1 MARLLSTL
9 LVLGLLGGTAAA
21 FAVTEH
27 LKLERSPILRTR
39 VDKVFSPV
47 CRCGTAAASI
57 AFRLRTVDRVTVSI
71 ERDGSV
77 VRTIVRD
84 QPARR
89 GPFRVRWDGLGDDG
103 RLAPD
108 GVYKPRVHL
117 ARAHRTIVLPNPIRV
132 DTKSPRVTVLGWLP
146 RRHVLTPD
154 GNFRN
159 ERLEVRYRVTEP
171 AHVILYVNGKRRY
184 RSRTQQSTGVARW
197 FGRVNGRSVRR
208 GPYRITLA
216 ARDVAGNLSPQVQ
229 VGTLLVRYV
238 RLPHSVYRVV
248 AGTRFGTR
256 VLTDSPGVRWRL
268 GPRSGTGRNRLVL
281 RAPNQPG
288 RYRLTV
294 RVGDHAAH
302 AIVVVEPRP

>member
-1 MARLLSTL
+1 VARLLSTL

-27 LKLERSPILRTR
+27 LKLVRSPIYRTR

-47 CRCGTAAASI
+47 CKCETAAASI
-57 AFRLRTVDRVTVSI
+57 AFLLRSADRVTVSI

-84 QPARR
+84 RSAAR
-89 GPFRVRWDGLGDDG
+89 GPFGVRWDGLADDG

-117 ARAHRTIVLPNPIRV
+117 SRAHRTIVLPNPIRI
-132 DTKSPRVTVLGWLP
+132 DTKPPRVSVLGWIP
-146 RRHVLTPD
+146 RRRVLTPD
-154 GNFRN
+154 GNFRH
-159 ERLEVRYRVTEP
+159 ERLEVRDRVSEP

-184 RSRTQQSTGVARW
+184 RSRTQGSTGVARW
-197 FGRVNGRSVRR
+197 FGRVNGRSVLA
-208 GPYRITLA
+208 GSYRITLA
-216 ARDVAGNLSPQVQ
+216 ARDVAGNLSGQVR
-229 VGTLLVRYV
+229 VGTLFVRYV
-238 RLPHSVYRVV
+238 RLPHRVYRVA
-248 AGTRFGTR
+248 AGTRFGTH

-268 GPRSGTGRNRLVL
+268 GVRSGTGRSRLVL
-281 RAPNQPG
+281 RAPKQPG

-294 RVGDHAAH
+294 RVGNHAAH
-302 AIVVVEPRP
+302 AIVIVEPRP